1 VRSLPWSEL
10 AILVPLL
17 FLQLALMG
25 TALTDLMRR
34 EHVRGFTKQ
43 VWILLIVMFGIV
55 GPMMYLLYGREE

>member
-10 AILVPLL
+10 AILGTLL